1 MANLNANVKK
11 VEIVDKTGKKHL
23 LTGNNPEAQLINIK
37 IVESIEYSTMI
48 AELTVMDTGVN
59 MISSIPIVGLEKVN
73 MTLSV
78 PEISE
83 TDYTYE
89 FQIYAIRN
97 RVVSDRSQVYVLDCV
112 SPEAIANE
120 SVRIG
125 STLAGKANDLTKRI
139 LKENL
144 SSNKTIFDEA
154 CFYDIKEIPA
164 LKRPFDVINSFLPRS
179 ISASASTS
187 PTSGTNS
194 SVSSGSSSNSVG
206 KTAAVTASTADAVVS
221 GSAGYLF
228 FETQK
233 GYVFKSIDKILTE
246 TPYRLE
252 YAYNKANASSDT
264 EIPNVILNYSF
275 VTQENIFE
283 KLRHGVYSSMMSF
296 FNPSTLEYEEY
307 FFDLSKEYPQMI
319 HLGTDNALPD
329 NVKNLSKYPSRVIF
343 QPYDNELFH
352 NDATPG
358 SSNAQYPDFKK
369 QWMAQAMSRM
379 QILNNQVLNIQTPLN
394 FELRAGDKLN
404 IKLPNLSVESKR
416 KEELFDTTNSG
427 LYLIKTISY
436 EIIRDNRRGL
446 IAVNNITLIRDNL
459 GS

>member
-1 MANLNANVKK
+1 MANLNAEVRR
-11 VEIVDKTGKKHL
+11 VEIIDKSGQSHL
-23 LTGNNPEAQLINIK
+23 LTGDSPEAQLVNIK

-48 AELTVMDTGVN
+48 AELTIMDTGVN
-59 MISSIPIVGLEKVN
+59 MISSIPIVGLEFVN
-73 MTLSV
+73 LTLRV

-83 TDYTYE
+83 TLYE
-89 FQIYAIRN
+89 YKFQIYAIRN
-97 RVVSDRSQVYVLDCV
+97 RIVNDRSQLYTLDCV

-120 SVRIG
+120 AVRLG
-125 STLAGKANDLTKRI
+125 STLADKADKLVRKI
-139 LKENL
+139 LKDNL
-144 SSNKTIFDEA
+144 SSDKDIFDEP
-154 CFYDIKEIPA
+154 CLYSIKEIPA

-179 ISASASTS
+179 ISQNASTQ
-187 PTSGTNS
+187 PTAGS
-194 SVSSGSSSNSVG
+194 SSSTSSGSSRSSTG
-206 KTAAVTASTADAVVS
+206 TTSAVTATTADAVVS

-233 GYVFKSIDKILTE
+233 GYVFKSIDKILQE
-246 TPYRLE
+246 PAYRLE
-252 YAYNKANASSDT
+252 YSYSKSNASESE
-264 EIPNVILNYSF
+264 EIPNVILNYNF

-283 KLRHGVYSSMMSF
+283 KLRHGVYSSMLSF

-307 FFDLSKEYPQMI
+307 FFDLSKEYPQMV

-343 QPYDNELFH
+343 QPYDNEIFH
-352 NDATPG
+352 NLA
-358 SSNAQYPDFKK
+358 SSANSGTQYPDFKK
-369 QWMAQAMSRM
+369 QWMAQATSRM
-379 QILNNQVLNIQTPLN
+379 QILNNQVLNIQIPLN

-416 KEELFDTTNSG
+416 KEQLFDETNSG